1 MTKKAY
7 HNVTLAEIEALL
19 APQGFKRVNT
29 KKFKPDDRTVEI
41 VYGKR
46 VDQDGLVLSLRI
58 FTGIEPTGIE
68 PTGNSRGSGEDA
80 IRVALWMRRPSDGY
94 PVEVGGSK
102 KVLRIQTW
110 ANNLQERL
118 DSWLDY
124 MPKER
129 CPDCESPLIPKQTR
143 DGKRRFLGCSNYP
156 LCRYTKSITQANA

>member
-1 MTKKAY
+1 MTKKAF
-7 HNVTLAEIEALL
+7 HNVTLAEIEAFL

-29 KKFKPDDRTVEI
+29 KKFKADDRTVEI
-41 VYGKR
+41 VFAKR
-46 VDQDGLVLSLRI
+46 VDQDGLCLSLRI
-58 FTGIEPTGIE
+58 YTGINPTGE
-68 PTGNSRGSGEDA
+68 SRGSGEDA

-110 ANNLQERL
+110 AKNLQERL

-129 CPDCESPLIPKQTR
+129 CPDCDHPLIPKQTR
-143 DGKRRFLGCSNYP
+143 DLKRRFLGCSNYP
-156 LCRYTKSITQANA
+156 NCRFTRNIPTETK